1 MSERISDGN
10 ELVNIRKQDAGG
22 TDMIQ
27 TQTITIGG
35 QEFTKTYSDDNR
47 FVVRDGVSYS
57 EAVDPAE
64 FNRVYTEGDVM
75 PDEEITEEEAGRIL
89 MGVDV

>member
-1 MSERISDGN
+1 MIKTESLTIDGH
-10 ELVNIRKQDAGG
+10 EYTR
-22 TDMIQ
+22 
-27 TQTITIGG
+27 
-35 QEFTKTYSDDNR
+35 TYSDDNH

>member
-1 MSERISDGN
+1 MIKQE
-10 ELVNIRKQDAGG
+10 NIQ
-22 TDMIQ
+22 IN
-27 TQTITIGG
+27 G
-35 QEFTKTYSDDNR
+35 QEFIRTYSDDNR
-47 FVVRDGVSYS
+47 YVVRDGVSYS
-57 EAVDPAE
+57 EAVDPSE

>member
-1 MSERISDGN
+1 M
-10 ELVNIRKQDAGG
+10 IRQENLQ
-22 TDMIQ
+22 IN
-27 TQTITIGG
+27 G
-35 QEFTKTYSDDNR
+35 QEFIRTYSDDNR
-47 FVVRDGVSYS
+47 YVVRDGVSYS

-75 PDEEITEEEAGRIL
+75 PDEEISEEEAGKIL